1 VLTDVDLLAEKE
13 CSSVQFTVAKFNNL
27 GLVRSV
33 LVIGLQL
40 DEGLLLFASS
50 NLLRWRIEVD
60 SASYR
65 IGRYQRRTHR
75 RSYG

>member
-1 VLTDVDLLAEKE
+1 MLTDVDLLVEKE

-60 SASYR
+60 SSSYR
-65 IGRYQRRTHR
+65 TGRYQRRTHR